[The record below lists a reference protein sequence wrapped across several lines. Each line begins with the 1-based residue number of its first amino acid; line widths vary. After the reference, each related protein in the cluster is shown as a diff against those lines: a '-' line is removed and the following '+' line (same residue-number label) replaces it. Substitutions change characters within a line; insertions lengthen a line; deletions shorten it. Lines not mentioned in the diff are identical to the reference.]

1 MTRVMAFNGSTRLEK
16 GNTEL
21 LMAPFLEGMR
31 DAGADVE
38 LLYTAKLDVKDC
50 LGEFHCWNKV
60 PAECIQRDGMNELYP
75 KLREADI
82 LVLGIPRYIPIPA
95 AMQAFINRL
104 CPLAEPILEFKDGR
118 TVVRCQED
126 VRISKIVLVAVS
138 GWWELENMD
147 LVVDIVREMA
157 TDFGVEFAGALRRPH
172 AYYMRGEGADDVLEA
187 ARRCGRDLVA
197 TGSMSEEDLAVV
209 SRPLVDRD
217 ADIERANKAY
227 LEVKRTTEG

>member
-16 GNTEL
+16 GNTER
-21 LMAPFLEGMR
+21 LMTPFLEGMR
-31 DAGADVE
+31 EAGAEVE

-118 TVVRCQED
+118 TVVRTHED
-126 VRISKIVLVAVS
+126 TNISRIVLVAVS
-138 GWWELENMD
+138 GWWELENTD

-157 TDFGVEFAGALRRPH
+157 ADFGVEFSGALRRPH
-172 AYYMRGEGADDVLEA
+172 AYYMQGEGAEDVLEA

-197 TGSMSEEDLAVV
+197 KGSMSEDDLAVV